1 MDENITPDHLPWYQ
15 SRVMI
20 GALVSAILKLVAAVG
35 VTVQVTDE
43 QTQAIVTV
51 LVLLGSLVGD
61 YVAAKARVTQT
72 AAPPLTLKK
81 RS

>member
-1 MDENITPDHLPWYQ
+1 MESNPETLPWYQ

-20 GALVSAILKLVAAVG
+20 GALLSAVLKLVAALG

-61 YVAAKARVTQT
+61 YIAAKARVVQT
-72 AAPPLTLKK
+72 TAPPLTLKK

>member
-1 MDENITPDHLPWYQ
+1 MDTPAPTDMPWYR

-20 GALVSAILKLVAAVG
+20 GALLSAVLKLVAALG
-35 VTVQVTDE
+35 VTVEVTDE

-61 YVAAKARVTQT
+61 YIAAKARVVQT
-72 AAPPLTLKK
+72 SAPPLTLKK